1 MDRVSRKLRE
11 QVGPRAVSISV
22 PAVIRHLIA
31 SHVLDSG
38 IALVVLIIWLLMI
51 NNPDG
56 VVGSGLV
63 SVDNSA
69 DSSVDRIVAAAGNN
83 GSARQLLFLVVVG
96 AVGGHC
102 STSVPLFLD
111 REIGSAED
119 CHQFC
124 WVFFAL
130 EELQNVGVHGV
141 LLSKAELI
149 RGKLIFL
156 VDDHGR
162 AVGSQIFLC
171 WLSPFLR
178 SYPFAVELRPG
189 ALGASPD
196 ALGVLAYNLGFSP
209 AMCPFAGFRLLGN
222 KR

>member
-1 MDRVSRKLRE
+1 MVPTIKAVDSILDRV
-11 QVGPRAVSISV
+11 VGSDTDLLEDIL
-22 PAVIRHLIA
+22 LI
-31 SHVLDSG
+31 VL
-38 IALVVLIIWLLMI
+38 LVVLLISMI
-51 NNPDG
+51 QPG
-56 VVGSGLV
+56 ILV
-63 SVDNSA
+63 
-69 DSSVDRIVAAAGNN
+69 
-83 GSARQLLFLVVVG
+83 LVVVG
-96 AVGGHC
+96 AVGSHC
-102 STSVPLFLD
+102 STSVLLFLD

-119 CHQFC
+119 CQQFC
-124 WVFFAL
+124 CVFFAL